1 MFIEL
6 AIEFFGLTLIESY
19 EETTIWCGITSQIEC
34 CFVQRQTRL
43 TFLSLI
49 LFGSE
54 NHLGL
59 AEGIGL
65 VELIKEPVQREIV
78 EREVRDIVSG
88 LCTVL
93 NSRRWVN
100 HPNDMSQ
107 ARLKP
112 YQLKLARSMGF
123 CVPDSIITNDPEEA
137 KLFCQAPTVF
147 KMLAKQSFEYGDKFY
162 SVDTTLMTDELI
174 ANLSFIRSQ
183 PILLQRCVEKIAELR
198 VTYVGGEVFVAKQ
211 TTSVEGAPVDWRPL
225 QGTQDSM
232 YDPWD
237 TSPGFVAQ
245 IQSLMKRLNLK
256 FAAVDFAVD
265 SDGVLWFLEVNP
277 NGQWLGY
284 TDEIGM
290 PAAASMARLLAP

>member
-59 AEGIGL
+59 AEGIVL

-256 FAAVDFAVD
+256 FAAIDFAVD

>member
-1 MFIEL
+1 
-6 AIEFFGLTLIESY
+6 
-19 EETTIWCGITSQIEC
+19 
-34 CFVQRQTRL
+34 
-43 TFLSLI
+43 
-49 LFGSE
+49 
-54 NHLGL
+54 
-59 AEGIGL
+59 
-65 VELIKEPVQREIV
+65 
-78 EREVRDIVSG
+78 
-88 LCTVL
+88 
-93 NSRRWVN
+93 
-100 HPNDMSQ
+100 
-107 ARLKP
+107 
-112 YQLKLARSMGF
+112 MGF

-137 KLFCQAPTVF
+137 KLFCQVPTVF

-232 YDPWD
+232 YEPWD
-237 TSPGFVAQ
+237 ASPGFVAQ

-256 FAAVDFAVD
+256 FAAIDFAVD

-290 PAAASMARLLAP
+290 PAAASMARLLAPQH

>member
-1 MFIEL
+1 MSTVL
-6 AIEFFGLTLIESY
+6 VLTNSYDDAHVNAVARCVHRAGNRILRVDTDRILRGDNYLVWYYQSDRVLLRTETNSLDLLESD
-19 EETTIWCGITSQIEC
+19 S
-34 CFVQRQTRL
+34 
-43 TFLSLI
+43 
-49 LFGSE
+49 
-54 NHLGL
+54 
-59 AEGIGL
+59 
-65 VELIKEPVQREIV
+65 
-78 EREVRDIVSG
+78 RDIVSG

-232 YDPWD
+232 YEPWD

-256 FAAVDFAVD
+256 FAAIDFAVD